1 MAYLEYQQ
9 ENQIQRCHLRD
20 PLSDL
25 KRKSRF
31 SIDAT
36 ATVPLTRARNFWSAW
51 NLKHQ
56 RTVKAQIWGLYLLF
70 GREHEVLKN
79 LGKPHNGQWTWS
91 SSLVFFFFFY
101 LISILRNCLFGFCFS
116 FYVHLALLMLKS
128 YTFIFNTIN
137 TKKYVAIIGKVKSYV
152 VKKTIFY
159 YVGDSG
165 CCLL

>member
-36 ATVPLTRARNFWSAW
+36 ATVPLTRARNFLSAW

-91 SSLVFFFFFY
+91 SSLVFFFLLLFNFNFEKLFVWLLLFLLCPFSIVDAKKLYFY
-101 LISILRNCLFGFCFS
+101 F
-116 FYVHLALLMLKS
+116 
-128 YTFIFNTIN
+128 
-137 TKKYVAIIGKVKSYV
+137 
-152 VKKTIFY
+152 
-159 YVGDSG
+159 
-165 CCLL
+165 